1 MNQGTS
7 REVSYEGR
15 HCKLSIQ
22 QSGRGVVVIRVTGTD
37 VGEFGNSPMQ
47 DLKTWLQDAGAVNL
61 FIDARNARG
70 PSIDV
75 SCEWAKW
82 LKANRVQLSD
92 ISMLTGSR
100 FVQVTADFVRRF
112 ADLEGVMKI
121 YTDAAAFDAALESAL
136 LMNGDMS

>member
-15 HCKLSIQ
+15 HCTLSIQ
-22 QSGRGVVVIRVTGTD
+22 QSTRGVVVIRVSGTD

-47 DLKTWLQDAGAVNL
+47 DLKTWLQDAGAINL

-82 LKANRVQLSD
+82 LKTNRVRLNEV
-92 ISMLTGSR
+92 SMLTGSR

-121 YTDAAAFDAALESAL
+121 YTDAVAFDAALESAL
-136 LMNGDMS
+136 LMNGDMQ